1 MVESKSAAGAD
12 APFAILDMMSATVLL
27 TDTLGRVLWGNSA
40 SEVLLGC
47 SRRTFVGTDFRD
59 RLAECDEWYAH
70 LASGAAVESAR
81 VFGRLLRAHPGAQ
94 PDDVRVQAVLTRLP
108 EGWPA
113 CRDAGVLI
121 EIVDVEET
129 LHQDREWMNCELM
142 DANRQLLRNLAHEIK
157 NPLTPIRLSAERLAW
172 KLHAKLT
179 EEKDLQLLQRTT
191 NTIIEQVDTLRQM
204 VNDFREYAR
213 MPAASLV
220 PLNLNEF
227 METVLQLYHD
237 AGHAISFVPGEG
249 LPEID
254 ADPAQLRQV
263 FHNLISNS
271 LEAVTEG
278 EPVRISIRTEALES
292 KYHAGAIGAVK
303 LSIEDN
309 GPGFTDKILNA
320 AFEPYVTTKPTGTG
334 LGLPIVKKILDDHG
348 AAIKL
353 KNRSNEETG
362 EILGASVEIVFKVSR
377 LEHNPISN

>member
-1 MVESKSAAGAD
+1 MQLGTQTGS
-12 APFAILDMMSATVLL
+12 VL
-27 TDTLGRVLWGNSA
+27 
-40 SEVLLGC
+40 
-47 SRRTFVGTDFRD
+47 
-59 RLAECDEWYAH
+59 
-70 LASGAAVESAR
+70 
-81 VFGRLLRAHPGAQ
+81 VF
-94 PDDVRVQAVLTRLP
+94 DDVTA
-108 EGWPA
+108 
-113 CRDAGVLI
+113 
-121 EIVDVEET
+121 
-129 LHQDREWMNCELM
+129 LM
-142 DANRQLLRNLAHEIK
+142 KAQRATAWGEVARRLAHEIK

-172 KLHAKLT
+172 KLQAKLT

-278 EPVRISIRTEALES
+278 ELVRISIRTEALES
-292 KYHAGAIGAVK
+292 QYHAGAIGAVK

-320 AFEPYVTTKPTGTG
+320 AFDPYVTTKPTGTG